1 MGIKV
6 LTVLGTRPEAIKLAP
21 VIKELERVADS
32 ESASVASASAGGA
45 GVRCRVCAVAQHR
58 ELLDPFLRLF
68 EIEPDWDLDL
78 MQPDQTPSQVAAGV
92 LERLPPILE
101 QERPDWVL
109 VQGDTTTAFAAALAA
124 FYSGVRVAHVEA
136 GLRSYAREPF
146 PEELNRRLISHL
158 AELHFAPTLQ
168 AKENLLREGIP
179 PERVHVTGNTVIDA
193 LYLVLGSPSSPGLE
207 MEMEME
213 ELGLEPQPGAKLIL
227 VTLHRR
233 ESFGERLEEIC
244 LALRQLI
251 ERNSDIELVWPVH
264 LNPHVQEPVRRLLGG
279 VERVHLI
286 EPLNYPAFIKLME
299 RAYLVLT
306 DSGGIQEEAPALDKP
321 VLILRNRTERPEVLK
336 TGAAKLVGTSPPAII
351 RETERL
357 LRDQEEYRRMA
368 AAENPYG
375 DGHAAERIV
384 SILLAQGSVG

>member
-32 ESASVASASAGGA
+32 ESASVASVSTGGA
-45 GVRCRVCAVAQHR
+45 GVRCRICAVAQHR

-193 LYLVLGSPSSPGLE
+193 LYLVLRSPSSPGLE

-321 VLILRNRTERPEVLK
+321 VLVLRNRTERPEVLK

-384 SILLAQGSVG
+384 SILLAQGSAG